1 MKKIETGFAGLYILE
16 TNNFTD
22 NRGSFQKLFNFDK
35 FAENGLATD
44 FKEFYYSVSQKDVI
58 RGMHFQLPPH
68 EHTKLVYVSKGSIID
83 VVLDLRKESST
94 YGKCFSILLNETLAH
109 YMYIPVGFAHGFL
122 ALEDDTIVNYA
133 QTSCYNKESDA
144 GILYNSFGFIWDVEK
159 PIVSERDLQFKTI
172 QNFKNSFK

>member
-1 MKKIETGFAGLYILE
+1 MKKIETGFAGLYRLE

-22 NRGSFQKLFNFDK
+22 NRGNFQKLFSFDW
-35 FAENGLATD
+35 FADNGLATD

-83 VVLDLRKESST
+83 VVLDLRSESAT
-94 YGKCFSILLNETLAH
+94 YGQCFSILLNETLAH

-122 ALEDDTIVNYA
+122 AQEDNTIVNYA
-133 QTSCYNKESDA
+133 QTSCYNRDADA
-144 GILYNSFGFIWDVEK
+144 GIAFDSFGFDWNVAQ
-159 PIVSERDLQFKTI
+159 PIISDRDAGFVPFEDFETV
-172 QNFKNSFK
+172 F